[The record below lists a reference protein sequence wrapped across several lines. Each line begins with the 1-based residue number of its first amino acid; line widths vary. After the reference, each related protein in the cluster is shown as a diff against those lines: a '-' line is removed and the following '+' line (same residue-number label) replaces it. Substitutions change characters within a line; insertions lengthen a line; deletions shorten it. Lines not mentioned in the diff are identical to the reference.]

1 MFCVSGKLRKF
12 HGIKY
17 YQTKVYYKKHFIIA
31 LYSTFFVILQ
41 NLGINWAFPLFSCY
55 YSLNTTTVMSWNNQ
69 KSLGDYKIYYPFL
82 FLVVT
87 LITTVPL
94 TLILIINVIL
104 YFLTWQRIK
113 KEEPK
118 FKGIDG
124 REAKRVRASHRAA
137 RTMSLFVTAFFIQW
151 WAMSV
156 YGIVQVS
163 SQIEV
168 PIELFQFV
176 TTFSNVGGILNGIV
190 YVIIR
195 RRLPRKTFRGQYRA
209 IEIR

>member
-1 MFCVSGKLRKF
+1 VTGE
-12 HGIKY
+12 
-17 YQTKVYYKKHFIIA
+17 IA
-31 LYSTFFVILQ
+31 NLFF
-41 NLGINWAFPLFSCY
+41 
-55 YSLNTTTVMSWNNQ
+55 
-69 KSLGDYKIYYPFL
+69 
-82 FLVVT
+82 
-87 LITTVPL
+87 ITTVPL

-195 RRLPRKTFRGQYRA
+195 RSQEKHSEA
-209 IEIR
+209 SIELSKSDKVKKFSRMCDVETSPTIVSVSMEEHCDNVATTHL